1 MKTFKKI
8 GLIVLCVVALAGFMG
23 CSSDDD
29 DDAPSNISGMWS
41 CVFTRPGLSTLV
53 ESWTFV
59 QSGESVTGS
68 YTYDSNVW
76 NFTGTYVD
84 GRFTGV
90 DADGWVLNLTFDGNT
105 AEGTI
110 SGDGSVE
117 NASLTKT

>member
-8 GLIVLCVVALAGFMG
+8 GLIVLCMVALAGFMG
-23 CSSDDD
+23 CSDDD
-29 DDAPSNISGMWS
+29 DNAPSNISGMWS

-68 YTYDSNVW
+68 YTYNSNVW

>member
-8 GLIVLCVVALAGFMG
+8 GLIVLCMVALAGFMG
-23 CSSDDD
+23 CSDDED
-29 DDAPSNISGMWS
+29 NAPSNISGMWS

>member
-8 GLIVLCVVALAGFMG
+8 GLIVHCMVALAGFMG
-23 CSSDDD
+23 CSDDED
-29 DDAPSNISGMWS
+29 NAPSNISGMWS

-68 YTYDSNVW
+68 YTYNSNVW

>member
-8 GLIVLCVVALAGFMG
+8 GRIVLCMVALAGFMG
-23 CSSDDD
+23 CSDDED
-29 DDAPSNISGMWS
+29 NAPSNISGMWS

-68 YTYDSNVW
+68 YTYNSNVW

-90 DADGWVLNLTFDGNT
+90 DADGWVLNLTFDGNI

-110 SGDGSVE
+110 SGNGSVE
-117 NASLTKT
+117 NASLTKM

>member
-1 MKTFKKI
+1 MKTFKKV

-29 DDAPSNISGMWS
+29 DNAPSNISGMWS

-68 YTYDSNVW
+68 YTYN
-76 NFTGTYVD
+76 
-84 GRFTGV
+84 
-90 DADGWVLNLTFDGNT
+90 
-105 AEGTI
+105 
-110 SGDGSVE
+110 GDV
-117 NASLTKT
+117 